1 MPTAAGLCIC
11 AKALINH
18 ITCPTLIQVGTLIPA
33 ENSRMMAKLIPHA
46 QLIEYPGYGHGFLEE
61 NGVQAAQDILAFLET
76 VDSA

>member
-1 MPTAAGLCIC
+1 
-11 AKALINH
+11 
-18 ITCPTLIQVGTLIPA
+18 
-33 ENSRMMAKLIPHA
+33 MMAKLIPHA